1 MSDPLITVVIC
12 TYRRE
17 QYLVRALTG
26 LAGQTADPNLYEI
39 LVVDND
45 AGPSVKTL
53 VAGHANDR
61 VAPHYVPEPRL
72 GLSAARN
79 TGARLAKG
87 RFVAFLD
94 DDAIPNPDWI
104 ENAYRFLDACADE
117 IAMVGGRVFP
127 IWEAERPEWL
137 SDALIPYFSM
147 VDLGEEQQDL
157 DCRHGII
164 GANMIVRR
172 NALNEVGGFSED
184 LGRKGKS
191 LLSNEEIQLK
201 DALIKRGYRLC
212 YVAGIDVSH
221 HIPEDR
227 LNKQWIKRR
236 IYWQGR
242 SDIRWERL
250 GQRVSARDRLV
261 KIWQFL
267 RTAREIM
274 SDLRKGGISPD
285 QKFKRL
291 TDGFYMLGR
300 AVG

>member
-17 QYLVRALTG
+17 QYLSRALAG
-26 LAGQTADPNLYEI
+26 LAEQSADPKRYEI

-45 AGPSVKTL
+45 AGPSVKKL
-53 VAGHANDR
+53 VAGHARDR
-61 VAPHYVPEPRL
+61 VAPQYLAEPRL

-79 TGARLAKG
+79 TGARMARG
-87 RFVAFLD
+87 QYVAFLD
-94 DDAIPNPDWI
+94 DDAIPNPDWV
-104 ENAYRFLDACADE
+104 ENSCRFLDACADD
-117 IAMVGGRVFP
+117 IAMIGGRVFP
-127 IWEAERPEWL
+127 IWEADRPEWL
-137 SDALIPYFSM
+137 SDELIPYFSM
-147 VDLGEEQQDL
+147 VDLGKERQDL
-157 DCRHGII
+157 DCRNGII
-164 GANMIVRR
+164 GANMVVRLD
-172 NALNEVGGFSED
+172 ALNAVGGFSED

-191 LLSNEEIQLK
+191 LLSNEEIHLK
-201 DALIKRGYRLC
+201 DALIKHGYRLC
-212 YVAGIDVSH
+212 YVPGIDVSH

-227 LNKQWIKRR
+227 LNKEWIKRR

-250 GQRVSARDRLV
+250 GQRVSARERLL

-267 RTAREIM
+267 RTARDIF
-274 SDLRKGGISPD
+274 SDLRKADISPD

-291 TDGFYMLGR
+291 TDAFYMLGR